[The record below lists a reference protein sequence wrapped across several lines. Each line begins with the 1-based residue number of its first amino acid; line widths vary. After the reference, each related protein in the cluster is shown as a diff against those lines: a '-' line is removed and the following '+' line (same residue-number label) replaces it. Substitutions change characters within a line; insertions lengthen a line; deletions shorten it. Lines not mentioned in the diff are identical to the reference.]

1 MKKVI
6 YIALALGSL
15 TTVLDSCRDS
25 ALEPTLA
32 QDKTL
37 EGNVNTVSDLRN
49 LLNGAYN
56 RMSQYEYYGR
66 NYIIYGEVRS
76 DNAFSSAATNRF
88 VQTAEMK
95 LNNTDNDPTDTWM
108 RLFSTLAPVN
118 IVINA
123 NRSVVSGNA
132 ATINHYV
139 GEAYAIRAMIHFD
152 ALKLYGQQDVT
163 GQGGMNAL
171 GVPYVTT
178 FGTVGIPSRE
188 SAQVV
193 YNKIQADLDTALSL
207 MSASL
212 NNTSSHYMT
221 TNAVKALK
229 ARVALHFK
237 DYVVAA
243 QYAKEVIDS
252 GSYSVASSSAFAS
265 TFNTDSTNNQIFSIA
280 NSVNDNV
287 GNNSLA
293 NIYQGSYGDV
303 QFLKDL
309 YDKYEA
315 TDVRKSLLTSSGT
328 NRYRMSKYVDAA
340 YVGSYDIPVIRY
352 EEVVLIYAEARLL
365 GYSDSTNALTY
376 LNQIASNRGA
386 SSYTSAT
393 LDNILLERRKEFAG
407 EGFRFYD
414 LVRTGRN
421 LPLVDDNLQT
431 YGQGR
436 NRDQPV
442 PYGSYN
448 LAFPIPLG
456 ELRANPNLRQNYN
469 Y

>member
-1 MKKVI
+1 
-6 YIALALGSL
+6 
-15 TTVLDSCRDS
+15 
-25 ALEPTLA
+25 
-32 QDKTL
+32 
-37 EGNVNTVSDLRN
+37 
-49 LLNGAYN
+49 
-56 RMSQYEYYGR
+56 
-66 NYIIYGEVRS
+66 
-76 DNAFSSAATNRF
+76 
-88 VQTAEMK
+88 
-95 LNNTDNDPTDTWM
+95 M
-108 RLFSTLAPVN
+108 RLFNALAPAN

-123 NRSVVSGNA
+123 NRSAISGD
-132 ATINHYV
+132 TSKINHYI

-178 FGTVGIPSRE
+178 FGTVEIPSRE
-188 SAQVV
+188 SVRVV
-193 YNKIQADLDTALSL
+193 YDRVQADLDTALSL
-207 MSASL
+207 MSTSL
-212 NNTSSHYMT
+212 DDTSSHYMT

-237 DYVVAA
+237 DYVVAD
-243 QYAKEVIDS
+243 QYAREVINS
-252 GSYSVASSSAFAS
+252 GNYRVATSFEFAS

-280 NSVNDNV
+280 NSINDNI

-309 YDKYEA
+309 YDQYEA

-352 EEVVLIYAEARLL
+352 EEVVLIYAESRLL
-365 GYSDSTNALTY
+365 GYGDSTTALTY

-386 SSYTSAT
+386 TTYTSAT

-431 YGQGR
+431 YGQGQ
-436 NRDQPV
+436 NKDQPV
-442 PYGSYN
+442 LYGSYN

-456 ELRANPNLRQNYN
+456 ELRANPNMRQNYN

>member
-1 MKKVI
+1 
-6 YIALALGSL
+6 
-15 TTVLDSCRDS
+15 
-25 ALEPTLA
+25 LA

-123 NRSVVSGNA
+123 NRSAVSGNA

-280 NSVNDNV
+280 NSVNDNI

-293 NIYQGSYGDV
+293 NIYQGRYGDV

-456 ELRANPNLRQNYN
+456 ELRANPNMRQNYN

>member
-123 NRSVVSGNA
+123 NRSAVSGNA

-188 SAQVV
+188 SVQVV

-431 YGQGR
+431 YGQGQ
-436 NRDQPV
+436 NKDQPV
-442 PYGSYN
+442 LYGSYN

>member
-6 YIALALGSL
+6 YIALVLGSL
-15 TTVLDSCRDS
+15 ATVLDSCRDS

-123 NRSVVSGNA
+123 NRSAVSGDA

-280 NSVNDNV
+280 NSVNDNI

-293 NIYQGSYGDV
+293 NIYQGRYGDV

-365 GYSDSTNALTY
+365 GYSDSTNALAY

-431 YGQGR
+431 YGQGQ
-436 NRDQPV
+436 NKDQPV
-442 PYGSYN
+442 LYGSYN

-456 ELRANPNLRQNYN
+456 ELRANPNMRQNYN

>member
-1 MKKVI
+1 MKKIV

-15 TTVLDSCRDS
+15 ITVLDSCRDS

-32 QDKTL
+32 QDKKL

-66 NYIIYGEVRS
+66 NYIVYGDVRS

-88 VQTAEMK
+88 VQTSEMK
-95 LNNTDNDPTDTWM
+95 LNNTDNDPTETWM
-108 RLFSTLAPVN
+108 RLFNALAPAN

-123 NRSVVSGNA
+123 NRSAISGD
-132 ATINHYV
+132 TSKINHYI

-178 FGTVGIPSRE
+178 FGTAENPSRE

-193 YNKIQADLDTALSL
+193 YNRIQADLDTALSL
-207 MSASL
+207 MSTSL
-212 NNTSSHYMT
+212 DDTSSHYMT

-237 DYVVAA
+237 DYVVAD
-243 QYAKEVIDS
+243 QYAREVINS
-252 GSYSVASSSAFAS
+252 GNYSVATSSAFAS

-280 NSVNDNV
+280 NSVNDNI

-303 QFLKDL
+303 EFLKDL
-309 YDKYEA
+309 YDQYES

-328 NRYRMSKYVDAA
+328 NRYRMSKYVDAT
-340 YVGSYDIPVIRY
+340 YTGSYDIPVIRY
-352 EEVVLIYAEARLL
+352 EEVVLIYAESRLL
-365 GYSDSTNALTY
+365 GYGDSTTALTY

-386 SSYTSAT
+386 TTYTSAT

-414 LVRTGRN
+414 LVRTERN
-421 LPLVDDNLQT
+421 LPLVDGNLQT
-431 YGQGR
+431 YGQGGHR
-436 NRDQPV
+436 NQPV
-442 PYGSYN
+442 PYGSYK

-456 ELRANPNLRQNYN
+456 ELRANPNMRQNYN

>member
-1 MKKVI
+1 MKKIV

-15 TTVLDSCRDS
+15 ITVLDSCRDS

-32 QDKTL
+32 QDKKL

-66 NYIIYGEVRS
+66 NYIVYGDVRS

-88 VQTAEMK
+88 VQTSEMK
-95 LNNTDNDPTDTWM
+95 LNNTDNDPTETWM
-108 RLFSTLAPVN
+108 RLFNALAPAN

-123 NRSVVSGNA
+123 NRSAISGD
-132 ATINHYV
+132 TSKINHYI

-178 FGTVGIPSRE
+178 FGTAENPSRE

-193 YNKIQADLDTALSL
+193 YNRIQADLDTALSL
-207 MSASL
+207 MSTSL
-212 NNTSSHYMT
+212 DDTSSHYMT

-237 DYVVAA
+237 DYVVAD
-243 QYAKEVIDS
+243 QYAREVINS
-252 GSYSVASSSAFAS
+252 GNYRVATSFEFAS

-280 NSVNDNV
+280 NSVNDNI

-303 QFLKDL
+303 EFLKDL
-309 YDKYEA
+309 YDQYES

-328 NRYRMSKYVDAA
+328 NRYRMSKYVDAT
-340 YVGSYDIPVIRY
+340 YTGSYDIPVIRY
-352 EEVVLIYAEARLL
+352 EEVVLIYAESRLL
-365 GYSDSTNALTY
+365 GYGDSTTALTY

-386 SSYTSAT
+386 TTYTSAT

-414 LVRTGRN
+414 LVRTERN
-421 LPLVDDNLQT
+421 LPLVDGNLQT
-431 YGQGR
+431 YGQGGHR
-436 NRDQPV
+436 NQPV
-442 PYGSYN
+442 PYGSYK

-456 ELRANPNLRQNYN
+456 ELRANPNMRQNYN

>member
-66 NYIIYGEVRS
+66 NYIVYGEVRS

-123 NRSVVSGNA
+123 NRSAVSGNA

-340 YVGSYDIPVIRY
+340 YVGS
-352 EEVVLIYAEARLL
+352 RLL
-365 GYSDSTNALTY
+365 GYSDSTNALAY

-431 YGQGR
+431 YGQGQ
-436 NRDQPV
+436 NKDQPV
-442 PYGSYN
+442 LYGSYN

>member
-1 MKKVI
+1 MKKIV

-15 TTVLDSCRDS
+15 ITVLDSCRDS

-32 QDKTL
+32 QDKKL

-66 NYIIYGEVRS
+66 NYIVYGDVRS

-88 VQTAEMK
+88 VQTSELK
-95 LNNTDNDPTDTWM
+95 LNNTDNDPTETWM
-108 RLFSTLAPVN
+108 RLFNALAPAN

-123 NRSVVSGNA
+123 NRSAISGDISK
-132 ATINHYV
+132 INHYI

-178 FGTVGIPSRE
+178 FGTAENPSRE

-193 YNKIQADLDTALSL
+193 YNRIQADLDTALSL
-207 MSASL
+207 MSTSL
-212 NNTSSHYMT
+212 DDTSSHYMT

-237 DYVVAA
+237 DYVVAD
-243 QYAKEVIDS
+243 QYAREVINS
-252 GSYSVASSSAFAS
+252 GNYRVATSFEFAS

-280 NSVNDNV
+280 NSINDNI

-309 YDKYEA
+309 YDQYES

-328 NRYRMSKYVDAA
+328 NRYRMSKYVDAT
-340 YVGSYDIPVIRY
+340 YTGSYDIPVIRY
-352 EEVVLIYAEARLL
+352 EEVVLIYAESRLL
-365 GYSDSTNALTY
+365 GYGDSTTALTY

-386 SSYTSAT
+386 TTYTSAT

-431 YGQGR
+431 YGQGGHR
-436 NRDQPV
+436 NQPV
-442 PYGSYN
+442 PYGSYK

-456 ELRANPNLRQNYN
+456 ELRANPNMRQNYN

>member
-1 MKKVI
+1 M
-6 YIALALGSL
+6 
-15 TTVLDSCRDS
+15 LDSCRDS

-32 QDKTL
+32 QDKKL

-66 NYIIYGEVRS
+66 NYIVYGDVRS

-88 VQTAEMK
+88 VQTSELK
-95 LNNTDNDPTDTWM
+95 LNNTDNDPTETWM
-108 RLFSTLAPVN
+108 RLFNALAPAN

-123 NRSVVSGNA
+123 NRSAISGD
-132 ATINHYV
+132 TSKINHYI

-178 FGTVGIPSRE
+178 FGTVEIPSRE
-188 SAQVV
+188 SVQVV
-193 YNKIQADLDTALSL
+193 YDRVQADLDTALSL
-207 MSASL
+207 MSTSL
-212 NNTSSHYMT
+212 DDTSSHYMT

-237 DYVVAA
+237 DYVVAD
-243 QYAKEVIDS
+243 QYAREVINS
-252 GSYSVASSSAFAS
+252 GIYRVATSFEFAS
-265 TFNTDSTNNQIFSIA
+265 TFNTDSTTNQIFSIA
-280 NSVNDNV
+280 NSINDNI

-309 YDKYEA
+309 YDQYES

-328 NRYRMSKYVDAA
+328 NRYRMSKYVDAT
-340 YVGSYDIPVIRY
+340 YTGSYDIPVIRY
-352 EEVVLIYAEARLL
+352 EEVVLIYAESRLL
-365 GYSDSTNALTY
+365 GYGDSTTALTY

-386 SSYTSAT
+386 TTYTSAT

-421 LPLVDDNLQT
+421 LPLVDGNLQT
-431 YGQGR
+431 YGQGGHR
-436 NRDQPV
+436 NQPV
-442 PYGSYN
+442 PYGSYK

-456 ELRANPNLRQNYN
+456 ELRANPNMRQNYN

>member
-6 YIALALGSL
+6 YIALVLGSL
-15 TTVLDSCRDS
+15 ATVLDSCRDS

-123 NRSVVSGNA
+123 NRSAVSGDA

-280 NSVNDNV
+280 NSVNDNI

-293 NIYQGSYGDV
+293 NIYQGRYGDV

-352 EEVVLIYAEARLL
+352 EEVVLIYAEASLL
-365 GYSDSTNALTY
+365 GYSDSTNALAY

-431 YGQGR
+431 YGQGQ
-436 NRDQPV
+436 NKDQPV
-442 PYGSYN
+442 LYGSYN

-456 ELRANPNLRQNYN
+456 ELRANPNMRQNYN

>member
-6 YIALALGSL
+6 YIALVLGSL
-15 TTVLDSCRDS
+15 ATVLDSCRDS

-123 NRSVVSGNA
+123 NRSAVSGDA

-139 GEAYAIRAMIHFD
+139 GEAYAIRAMMHFD

-280 NSVNDNV
+280 NSVNDNI

-293 NIYQGSYGDV
+293 NIYQGRYGDV

-365 GYSDSTNALTY
+365 GYSDSTNALAY

-431 YGQGR
+431 YGQGQ
-436 NRDQPV
+436 NKDQPV
-442 PYGSYN
+442 LYGSYN

-456 ELRANPNLRQNYN
+456 ELRANPNMRQNYN